1 MKKTF
6 FIIIS
11 IPLMLITGCSSGSN
25 KIVTLEGEM
34 YKEVKEQFDCKTG
47 KVKYYNKDLYKIE
60 GIQLRMSEA
69 VVPGMSSKFVKPN
82 AYYEYL
88 TGVTGYDFKEK
99 KLNQVKKLC
108 DNKEI

>member
-6 FIIIS
+6 FVFIS
-11 IPLMLITGCSSGSN
+11 IPFFLITSCSSDSN

-47 KVKYYNKDLYKIE
+47 KVRYDSKDLYKIE

-69 VVPGMSSKFVKPN
+69 VVPGMSSKFVNPN
-82 AYYEYL
+82 PYYSYL
-88 TGVTGYDFKEK
+88 SGVSGYNFKEK

-108 DNKEI
+108 ESK

>member
-1 MKKTF
+1 M
-6 FIIIS
+6 S
-11 IPLMLITGCSSGSN
+11 IPFLLITGFSSDSN

-47 KVKYYNKDLYKIE
+47 KVRYDSKDLYKIE

-69 VVPGMSSKFVKPN
+69 VVPGMSLKFVKPN
-82 AYYEYL
+82 SYYSYL
-88 TGVTGYDFKEK
+88 SGVSGNNFKEK

-108 DNKEI
+108 ENKEP

>member
-1 MKKTF
+1 MKKFF
-6 FIIIS
+6 FIFIS
-11 IPLMLITGCSSGSN
+11 IPFILITGCSSGSN

-47 KVKYYNKDLYKIE
+47 KVKYDNKDLYKIE

-69 VVPGMSSKFVKPN
+69 VVPGMSSKFVNPN

-88 TGVTGYDFKEK
+88 SGVSGYNFKEK
-99 KLNQVKKLC
+99 KLNQIKKLC
-108 DNKEI
+108 ENKEL